1 MRKANES
8 SQRVTIIIPNDLA
21 AEISA
26 IKDAET
32 ARGVKTTDNKVTVQ
46 LMRWGLITARE
57 LGRMPNPAAYE

>member
-1 MRKANES
+1 VRKANNS

-21 AEISA
+21 NDIRAIRGAE
-26 IKDAET
+26 E

-57 LGRMPNPAAYE
+57 LGRLPNPAAYE

>member
-21 AEISA
+21 KEIEA
-26 IKDAET
+26 IKEAEVS
-32 ARGVKTTDNKVTVQ
+32 RGVKTTDNKVTVQ
-46 LMRWGLITARE
+46 LMRWGLTLAKE